1 MLRHQEL
8 LAQKKNELRL
18 LEESISTNKQ
28 IIEQQQQQQQQ
39 LQLQLQQINHHY
51 KSNKKAKKDKS
62 AVRTMDPE
70 PTTTSPEPQLSNS
83 AETSPDDYVKQQQSE
98 STNRLKPLT
107 QRRLNRIAHMKKKA
121 SFSPRPTISDTA
133 TTRRVTPEQH
143 CLETINTMSSMSS
156 STFSSIPK
164 THISKA
170 SVMEFY
176 LKEKL
181 RESSIREFEMML
193 NNT

>member
-28 IIEQQQQQQQQ
+28 IIEQQQQQQQ
-39 LQLQLQQINHHY
+39 QLQLQQINHHY

-83 AETSPDDYVKQQQSE
+83 AETSPDDYVKQQQQSE

-107 QRRLNRIAHMKKKA
+107 QRRLNRIAHIKKKA
-121 SFSPRPTISDTA
+121 SFSPRPTVSDTA

>member
-1 MLRHQEL
+1 
-8 LAQKKNELRL
+8 
-18 LEESISTNKQ
+18 
-28 IIEQQQQQQQQ
+28 
-39 LQLQLQQINHHY
+39 
-51 KSNKKAKKDKS
+51 
-62 AVRTMDPE
+62 MDPE

>member
-28 IIEQQQQQQQQ
+28 IIEQQQQQQ
-39 LQLQLQQINHHY
+39 LQLQQINHHY

-62 AVRTMDPE
+62 AVRKMDPE
-70 PTTTSPEPQLSNS
+70 PTTASPEPQLSNS
-83 AETSPDDYVKQQQSE
+83 AETSPDDYVNLQQSE

>member
-28 IIEQQQQQQQQ
+28 IIEQQQQQQQ
-39 LQLQLQQINHHY
+39 QLQLQQINHHY

-107 QRRLNRIAHMKKKA
+107 QRRLNRIAHMKKKLL
-121 SFSPRPTISDTA
+121 FHHGQQYQIQRPLAVLPLSNIVWKPLILCPVCPA
-133 TTRRVTPEQH
+133 PHFLPFQ
-143 CLETINTMSSMSS
+143 
-156 STFSSIPK
+156 K
-164 THISKA
+164 HISARHPWWSFIWRKSLENPVSA
-170 SVMEFY
+170 SS
-176 LKEKL
+176 KWC
-181 RESSIREFEMML
+181 
-193 NNT
+193 

>member
-1 MLRHQEL
+1 MLRHQEI

-28 IIEQQQQQQQQ
+28 IIEQQQQ
-39 LQLQLQQINHHY
+39 LQLQQSNHHY
-51 KSNKKAKKDKS
+51 RSNKKAKKDKS

-70 PTTTSPEPQLSNS
+70 PTTTSPEPQQSDS
-83 AETSPDDYVKQQQSE
+83 AETSPDGYVNQEQSE

-107 QRRLNRIAHMKKKA
+107 QRRLNRIIAHMKKKA
-121 SFSPRPTISDTA
+121 SFSPRQTISDTA

-143 CLETINTMSSMSS
+143 SLETINTMSSMSS
-156 STFSSIPK
+156 STFSSIPKK

>member
-28 IIEQQQQQQQQ
+28 IIEQQ
-39 LQLQLQQINHHY
+39 QLQLQQINHHY

-70 PTTTSPEPQLSNS
+70 PTTTSPEPQLSDS

-164 THISKA
+164 KTHISKA